1 MANSTASSLP
11 AADALLEDDSLAA
24 VTEKQRV
31 GGSLPAAA
39 PGAPAVRIAEATAI
53 AANSAADSA
62 EAGPG
67 AAVLAGAATAATA
80 ATAVTSVTSVT
91 ATATATAATA
101 ATAAAARPVRTLS
114 LRSWLPV
121 LAVAAAVL
129 VHLAVPSK
137 GIYSPKHPYFLYL
150 LLATGAIAL
159 GFALRDSI
167 QARKVSGFR
176 HQALFLTGVITFL
189 NALNYL
195 TLKTTLLPAL
205 YFPPLDKILAVIVE
219 DSGFLLTCIG
229 HSAKLLFTGFFFGA
243 AAGLTTGIAVGFSK
257 TWAYW
262 VNPLIKA
269 LGPIPATAWI
279 PIVLVV
285 FPTSYSASVFMIAF
299 AVWFPTTVMTSS
311 GVSNVENSYFEVS
324 STLGASS
331 RYQIFRVGV
340 PAAMP
345 SMFIGIFNGA
355 CASFIALMTAEMLGV
370 KYGIGWYINWQK
382 EMLAYA
388 NVYAGLILIAISFSV
403 LITLLFKVRDRVLL
417 WQKGVIKW

>member
-1 MANSTASSLP
+1 MGNSKSPLFVP
-11 AADALLEDDSLAA
+11 
-24 VTEKQRV
+24 
-31 GGSLPAAA
+31 
-39 PGAPAVRIAEATAI
+39 AEAA
-53 AANSAADSA
+53 
-62 EAGPG
+62 
-67 AAVLAGAATAATA
+67 AGAARSSHSTETTAGSVEDLHLADLTE
-80 ATAVTSVTSVT
+80 TIPLEERTKAVKDNPGKRPSSLQSVSVKELDE
-91 ATATATAATA
+91 AEEAF
-101 ATAAAARPVRTLS
+101 ARPAQLTRLQTW
-114 LRSWLPV
+114 RSWLPP
-121 LAVAAAVL
+121 LAAAAALL
-129 VHLAVPSK
+129 VHLLLPSK
-137 GIYSPKHPYFLYL
+137 SIFVPEHPYFLYFL
-150 LLATGAIAL
+150 ILVGAITL
-159 GFALRDSI
+159 GLAVTDTVR
-167 QARKVSGFR
+167 RKPTSSYR
-176 HQALFLTGVITFL
+176 HQSLFLAVAITFL
-189 NALNYL
+189 NVLNAF

-219 DSGFLLTCIG
+219 DSGFLATCIG

-243 AAGLTTGIAVGFSK
+243 LAGLATGISVGFSRK
-257 TWAYW
+257 WAYW
-262 VNPLIKA
+262 INPIIKA

-279 PIVLVV
+279 PVVLVV

-311 GVSNVENSYFEVS
+311 GVSNVQNSYFEVS

-388 NVYAGLILIAISFSV
+388 NVYAGLLLIAISFSV
-403 LITLLFKVRDRVLL
+403 LITLLFKFRDRVLL

>member
-1 MANSTASSLP
+1 MGDSNSSLLAP
-11 AADALLEDDSLAA
+11 AEELCAA
-24 VTEKQRV
+24 VAEQPLSRK
-31 GGSLPAAA
+31 PALA
-39 PGAPAVRIAEATAI
+39 PVSDGK
-53 AANSAADSA
+53 
-62 EAGPG
+62 
-67 AAVLAGAATAATA
+67 AGAITRQAPL
-80 ATAVTSVTSVT
+80 
-91 ATATATAATA
+91 
-101 ATAAAARPVRTLS
+101 ARRRTW
-114 LRSWLPV
+114 RSWLPIP
-121 LAVAAAVL
+121 AVAAALL
-129 VHLAVPSK
+129 VHLLPPSK
-137 GIYSPKHPYFLYL
+137 SIFVPKHPYFLYFL
-150 LLATGAIAL
+150 LLVGAISL
-159 GFALRDSI
+159 GLAIVDTVRAKPAS
-167 QARKVSGFR
+167 AFR
-176 HQALFLTGVITFL
+176 HQSLFLAVAITFL
-189 NALNYL
+189 NLLNYF

-219 DSGFLLTCIG
+219 DSGFLLTCVG

-243 AAGLTTGIAVGFSK
+243 LAGLATGVSVGFSRR
-257 TWAYW
+257 WAYW
-262 VNPLIKA
+262 INPLIKT

-279 PIVLVV
+279 PVVLIV

-311 GVSNVENSYFEVS
+311 GVANVQNSYFEVS

-331 RYQIFRVGV
+331 RYQIFRVGI

-388 NVYAGLILIAISFSV
+388 NVYAGLLLIAISFSV
-403 LITLLFKVRDRVLL
+403 LITLLFKFRDRVLL